1 MKIYFMAED
10 EFPLMLD
17 TENKTIQFLDS
28 YAERQILR
36 ENEKRITNHILN
48 VKRADVFR
56 IANSHQKIGYRWVLA
71 E

>member
-36 ENEKRITNHILN
+36 ENEKRITNIPN
-48 VKRADVFR
+48 RKFTSENRV
-56 IANSHQKIGYRWVLA
+56 
-71 E
+71 